1 MVYNNSN
8 TNSKLL
14 NSIFVK
20 LFFVIIHHVTTQD
33 TLTYQSSWSS
43 WSWSWFLNTC
53 HMCKLYI

>member
-33 TLTYQSSWSS
+33 TLTYQSSWS
-43 WSWSWFLNTC
+43 WSWFLNTC

>member
-20 LFFVIIHHVTTQD
+20 LFFVIIHRVTTQD

-43 WSWSWFLNTC
+43 WSWSCIPEYLS
-53 HMCKLYI
+53 YV